1 MQMGKFIIDNIVRM
15 YYLFHMKFAAW
26 LILMVLTVGII
37 VPPSLPFLIDHQQ
50 EMAIGVLDVC
60 HAGTPAIAAGGEMP
74 CMNQGTLS
82 IAPTLFHY
90 SGIQASPVSPHFAY
104 SLVDEHPPQ
113 A

>member
-1 MQMGKFIIDNIVRM
+1 MQKQKFAIDNIRQM
-15 YYLFHMKFAAW
+15 YYFQVMKCAARIVLAVLLF
-26 LILMVLTVGII
+26 GIV
-37 VPPSLPFLIDHQQ
+37 VPPSLPFLTDHRG
-50 EMAIGVLDVC
+50 EISIGVLDVC

-74 CMNQGTLS
+74 CMSQSILS

-90 SGIQASPVSPHFAY
+90 SGIQASPVAPHFVF